1 MDNLSKEQIVS
12 DYLKK
17 QIELYK
23 NEADFDN
30 EYFNEQWIEE
40 TLKKIM
46 VYDKVSDKVSEWAK
60 KDEYFC
66 TMSNLETQILSI
78 ILYYVLKI
86 STKRYDFTK
95 NEKADIIEKY
105 LKKQLD
111 EHKTDEDFNE
121 ELYENWVDDW
131 LSSAVENELLGNAIL
146 QWAHEDK
153 KWETISEFDGLLWS
167 FLTGCAQMETR

>member
-1 MDNLSKEQIVS
+1 MDNLSKEQIIR

-66 TMSNLETQILSI
+66 TMSNLET
-78 ILYYVLKI
+78 
-86 STKRYDFTK
+86 
-95 NEKADIIEKY
+95 
-105 LKKQLD
+105 
-111 EHKTDEDFNE
+111 
-121 ELYENWVDDW
+121 
-131 LSSAVENELLGNAIL
+131 
-146 QWAHEDK
+146 
-153 KWETISEFDGLLWS
+153 
-167 FLTGCAQMETR
+167 